1 MIPFRASG
9 VGKLMAYPDKDTIP
23 EGALSHIY
31 EMASQILLDWKP
43 ELNTPEIEKG
53 KVVEDQSIALLNQVT
68 GNFYVKNKTRLTTD
82 LFTGEWDIDEHDE
95 DIIIDIKSAYS
106 KKTFPIEIKAGDK
119 KLYEWQLD
127 TYMLLRDLNRSAIA
141 YTLVDTPEYLIKK
154 YENIDWHIVG
164 HINPER
170 RVTMLYKERD
180 ATRENQLLRRAEI
193 CQDLLCEILDKK
205 GYKFEVAA

>member
-1 MIPFRASG
+1 
-9 VGKLMAYPDKDTIP
+9 MAY
-23 EGALSHIY
+23 
-31 EMASQILLDWKP
+31 
-43 ELNTPEIEKG
+43 
-53 KVVEDQSIALLNQVT
+53 
-68 GNFYVKNKTRLTTD
+68 
-82 LFTGEWDIDEHDE
+82 
-95 DIIIDIKSAYS
+95 IDIKSAYS

-154 YENIDWHIVG
+154 YENIDWHVVG
-164 HINPER
+164 HIQPER

-180 ATRENQLLRRAEI
+180 ATRENQIIRRAEI

-205 GYKFEVAA
+205 GYKFEVTA